1 MRKNNLKRVSIVL
14 IVLGTIIVCLFSVW
28 GASVIKC
35 EILTSNHKEDF
46 REASAEIAEIMKFD
60 DWKVLKYSQRY
71 AEVYYYSDGGGAV
84 ISYDQINGTWVE
96 RTWEATWSA
105 TGSADDIIWPYIR

>member
-1 MRKNNLKRVSIVL
+1 MRKNNLKSKSIVV
-14 IVLGTIIVCLFSVW
+14 IVLATIIVCLFIVW
-28 GASVIKC
+28 GASIIKC

-46 REASAEIAEIMKFD
+46 QEASIEIAEIMKFD
-60 DWKVLKYSQRY
+60 DWKVLKYSQGH

-84 ISYDQINGTWVE
+84 ISYDQINGVWVE
-96 RTWEATWSA
+96 RTWEAVWSA